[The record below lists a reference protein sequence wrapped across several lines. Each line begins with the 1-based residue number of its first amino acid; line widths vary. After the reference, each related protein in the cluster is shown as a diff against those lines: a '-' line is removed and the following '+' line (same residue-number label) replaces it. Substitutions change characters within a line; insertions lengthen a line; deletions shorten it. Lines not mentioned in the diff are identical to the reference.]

1 MQERKLTVGGVIATI
16 ILGCLILALLIYTA
30 TRTIHFLQMTFPPS
44 MSYVAYLALAAF
56 DGGIIGWTIFATFGS
71 EGPAQRAIAYLMIFI
86 CAIGVILTTV
96 ADTLIV
102 SQDNHLTKAPPDIAT
117 VGLWGSIAIIVLN
130 VLAGITVHLASPHHI
145 RKWQMETMR
154 DDVYRAAMKH
164 TKTKVSEQ
172 IPALAQGMA
181 NFEIQRLAQELV
193 GHLPPAAPPQTRQ
206 IESARIVDSPRLA
219 PAKAAHVRQ
228 KIDPH
233 KVKPQVDS
241 EKKSIEEKKSIFG
254 RFHDGVDKVFF
265 KNGKDDSGVAD
276 GELEPPVDYEEE
288 EEIETVD
295 PMEEE
300 LEEDNPAKWNLVDWR
315 QYRNEA
321 DAWTFDQTWK
331 EYNGETPFPDD
342 RPQPKKRTGGK
353 KAKKQVDQAD

>member
-1 MQERKLTVGGVIATI
+1 
-16 ILGCLILALLIYTA
+16 
-30 TRTIHFLQMTFPPS
+30 

-56 DGGIIGWTIFATFGS
+56 DGGILGWTIFATFGS
-71 EGPAQRAIAYLMIFI
+71 EGPAQRGIAYLMIFI

-117 VGLWGSIAIIVLN
+117 VGMWGSIAIIVLN

-193 GHLPPAAPPQTRQ
+193 GHLPPAAPSQTRQ
-206 IESARIVDSPRLA
+206 IASARIVDSPRLA

-228 KIDPH
+228 KVDPH
-233 KVKPQVDS
+233 KVRRQVDS
-241 EKKSIEEKKSIFG
+241 EPKKSIEEKKGPLSKL
-254 RFHDGVDKVFF
+254 RDGIDKVIF
-265 KNGKDDSGVAD
+265 KNKDDSGVAD
-276 GELEPPVDYEEE
+276 GELESPVNYEEE
-288 EEIETVD
+288 EEIETSN
-295 PMEEE
+295 EEEEIVEPDYAEPE
-300 LEEDNPAKWNLVDWR
+300 LEEDNPANWNLVDWR
-315 QYRNEA
+315 QYRNDA

-353 KAKKQVDQAD
+353 KAKNARVNQGG